1 MKKIALSILA
11 ATALIAG
18 GAVNAGAKPAH
29 AGGKKAAKAKKC
41 AKTQKVGFVV
51 KGTFGSTDGATITVA
66 NPHGNKHA
74 RRWLAGN
81 APSFAL
87 AGVAVSFEGVTDANA
102 DGVID
107 LADAQPTDQVRV
119 IGKLARPKKRCAG
132 ASTLTVR
139 KVKVVRETVEQ
150 PATEQPTSEQPTE
163 IGPDGQPP
171 VI

>member
-1 MKKIALSILA
+1 MKKIALSLLA

-41 AKTQKVGFVV
+41 AKTHKVGFVV
-51 KGTFGSTDGATITVA
+51 KGTFGSSDGATITVA
-66 NPHGNKHA
+66 NAKGNKHA
-74 RRWLAGN
+74 RAWVAANG
-81 APSFAL
+81 ASFAL
-87 AGVAVSFEGVTDANA
+87 AGITVGFEGVTDANA
-102 DGVID
+102 DGVVD

-150 PATEQPTSEQPTE
+150 PATEQPTEL
-163 IGPDGQPP
+163 GPDGQPP